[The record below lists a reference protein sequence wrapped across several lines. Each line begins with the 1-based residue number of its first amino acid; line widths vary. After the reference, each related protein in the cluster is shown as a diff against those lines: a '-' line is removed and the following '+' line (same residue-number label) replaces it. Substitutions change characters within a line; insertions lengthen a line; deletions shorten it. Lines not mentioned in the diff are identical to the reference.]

1 MAQAGG
7 FGGRYSAGTQPLQLT
22 MFELP
27 TVPRKAEGKTSEILE
42 HQRSHYIEMYDLAPR
57 FVLYTPDKMRSGTR
71 LEEIEREF
79 QYRGNTYRL
88 TMEPA
93 RIYKKSRGS
102 QDRTKLDLYP
112 GEREQII
119 EEVVR
124 RLAVAGGRLTLS
136 PGNMVRVTVSLRE
149 IYREMER
156 IGRLT
161 SFEDIR
167 EAIDTLNKTH
177 VTIQNLDD
185 NREKPLQFYPFLE
198 VAYNKPK
205 GQGWDERS
213 GTSIVL
219 NSIVTAAL
227 RDLDFRQINYD
238 QLMGLRDPIARWIYK
253 RISLIPKERAMV
265 AMTASEIARDSGLA
279 NWSRWRDSVRRITGA
294 VHVLVRPGILESV
307 EEQREAEGNKLVDMT
322 YMMNLSPSFVA
333 EIRRS
338 RRNMEANKRR
348 LDREFEES
356 GNDDRRFIMK
366 SPAETQLLRLANL
379 AEMSE
384 PVGPD

>member
-1 MAQAGG
+1 L
-7 FGGRYSAGTQPLQLT
+7 RRKEQPKPMQLT

-27 TVPRKAEGKTSEILE
+27 TVSGEALENQKTEIVE

-57 FVLYTPDKMRSGTR
+57 FVLYTSDKTRTGTH
-71 LEEIEREF
+71 LDEIEREF
-79 QYRGNTYRL
+79 RYRGQTYRL
-88 TMEPA
+88 VLEPA
-93 RIYKKSRGS
+93 RINKKNRGS
-102 QDRTKLDLYP
+102 KERARTDLFP
-112 GEREQII
+112 GEREQIV

-124 RLAVAGGRLTLS
+124 RLAVAGGRLSLS

-149 IYREMER
+149 IYKELER
-156 IGRLT
+156 VGRLT

-185 NREKPLQFYPFLE
+185 TREKPLQFHPFLE

-205 GQGWDERS
+205 GQGWDEQS

-238 QLMGLRDPIARWIYK
+238 YLMALRDPIARWVYK
-253 RISLIPKERAMV
+253 RISLIPQEQPMV

-279 NWSRWRDSVRRITGA
+279 QWSRWRDSVRRITAA
-294 VHVLVRPGILESV
+294 VNVLERPGILDRVQEH
-307 EEQREAEGNKLVDMT
+307 RETEGSKLVDMT
-322 YMMNLSPSFVA
+322 YMMHLSPSFVS

-338 RRNMEANKRR
+338 RKAMEANKRR

-356 GNDDRRFIMK
+356 SDAAHRFIMK
-366 SPAETQLLRLANL
+366 SPAQTEQLRLSNL
-379 AEMSE
+379 ADSLNQET
-384 PVGPD
+384 D